1 MQRALMERVLKIVL
15 EVENLTVNE
24 RAHVQDGLAF
34 IRLDATETSLVSEI
48 YSDLSGLI
56 NIRYGHQSEEEA
68 SAVRVARARSGSQHD
83 KGGNSSSNLSQSDL
97 EQEGLQDQP
106 RPMAVAQDTE
116 RRQLAKKINDIIKAS
131 TAASAGESTGLNR
144 RARWNTDKLAAGSTL
159 PAGGAI
165 TATGNTANAQATAR
179 KAAQA
184 VGLSLASVIL
194 CSFTGIP
201 TSQIIKQRAAAFA
214 HLKTADTLASA
225 KVNLLV
231 PITNKSFGFAVIDD
245 QLTMVEGAFEV
256 SSRNVLRVPNIF
268 ISAYNV

>member
-1 MQRALMERVLKIVL
+1 MDTPPLLTYVASCSDSLPDEDPEMQRALMERVLKIVL

-34 IRLDATETSLVSEI
+34 IRLDATLAGTSPVSEM
-48 YSDLSGLI
+48 YSDISGLI

-68 SAVRVARARSGSQHD
+68 SAVRVARAHSGSQQD
-83 KGGNSSSNLSQSDL
+83 KGGNSSSNSSQSDL
-97 EQEGLQDQP
+97 EHEGLQDQP
-106 RPMAVAQDTE
+106 RPMAAAQDTE

-131 TAASAGESTGLNR
+131 AAASAGESTGLNR

-194 CSFTGIP
+194 CSFTGITYIADHKTTCCRVC
-201 TSQIIKQRAAAFA
+201 TS
-214 HLKTADTLASA
+214 
-225 KVNLLV
+225 
-231 PITNKSFGFAVIDD
+231 
-245 QLTMVEGAFEV
+245 
-256 SSRNVLRVPNIF
+256 
-268 ISAYNV
+268 

>member
-15 EVENLTVNE
+15 EVENLTVNQ

-34 IRLDATETSLVSEI
+34 IRLDATETSPVSEL

-68 SAVRVARARSGSQHD
+68 SAVRVARAHSGSQQD
-83 KGGNSSSNLSQSDL
+83 NGGNSSSNSSQSDL

-106 RPMAVAQDTE
+106 RPMAAAQDTE

-131 TAASAGESTGLNR
+131 VAASAGESTGLNR

-184 VGLSLASVIL
+184 VGLSFASVIL
-194 CSFTGIP
+194 CSFIGIIP

-225 KVNLLV
+225 KVSLLV

-256 SSRNVLRVPNIF
+256 STF
-268 ISAYNV
+268 